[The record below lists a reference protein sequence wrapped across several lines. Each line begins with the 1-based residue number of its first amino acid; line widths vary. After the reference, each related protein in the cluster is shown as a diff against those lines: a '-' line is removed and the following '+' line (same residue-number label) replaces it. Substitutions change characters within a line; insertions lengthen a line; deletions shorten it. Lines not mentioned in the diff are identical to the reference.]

1 MTSHYHQHRHLV
13 PPPSS
18 GRFSSSHNDDDI
30 IITKQ
35 LRSSSTSSAAQQSP
49 PIWSARGVEWPLPSA
64 VNHGTYRKW
73 RKESKSLG
81 AALGIKNSG
90 IRLLDNTNG
99 SSSSSSNKN
108 NNSATSNNSSSHN
121 NHAGNQSQ
129 QQQHQQQL
137 SSSSQNDTAST
148 GYAGLSGIMGRVLGA
163 SNTTSSGVGTAGASL
178 ASLTN
183 EIEQEDMNI
192 SVTRQVLPPKAKCVA
207 SANGWIVAV
216 VECAHPPPS
225 SSSSTSS
232 SSSSMMMHSNTQQ
245 SQQSAYSTR
254 GNSNSSNNTANNTNT
269 PLVTKNGMP
278 LTSLVPPLRLI
289 SRWNVRRNTSA
300 MGTDGNQLVPLPPPV
315 RPIDNTTDPPNFGQ
329 IVHTFIDPTGC
340 HILLSAK
347 NGEAYYLHS
356 TSKKVRKLSG
366 FGPNPD
372 GTYTSSSSSS
382 SSGGYNPGVA
392 MKDAIGTSG
401 PDAMS
406 KVQTGLTPGSYVTA
420 VGWDRD
426 RGTEGSTKRI
436 ILGTSMGELYEYALV
451 SPNAASSKSSSSG
464 GGGGG
469 SSSFSGGGGEE
480 GGGSSKSMLSAFD
493 ARAGELGMENEEE
506 PIDSPVLLRRLN
518 PLMTGSSGSVSTT
531 GGSGG
536 GSVNNSATMADGGNT
551 GAVGGILFQRMIGGV
566 GGITNSDT
574 GKEGGGYVVVLASFG
589 GVHKHTRLFSFRS
602 EPSSSNKELTLR
614 SAFLRSAQGGGK
626 GSFVELPGSVE
637 FADLRS
643 CNDGFAMRT
652 ETGIYYGTIERMASA
667 VSIGG
672 GVVDAGILSYESIL
686 GNGGRGGSCI
696 PSSIGVTPHHFITL
710 DSGNEVRFINRVYG
724 KVIQKER
731 VDWLSVSQSASGSDV
746 HGGDAAEL
754 LMDIRRPDQ
763 IWLRKGR
770 SLVHIS
776 SSCEGRDIWK
786 YTLARCI
793 DDNTLSSHP
802 SSAVHGASGDDNVLQ
817 KSDEKHIENQFEYA
831 KSLCNN
837 QSQKATV
844 NVARAE
850 YHLSRGK
857 TELAAKYLAQCPS
870 SIMPF
875 ADTSARLALP
885 MLGMEEGNSIKANE
899 SLANSNMALITFLT
913 DKLRSAKRNND
924 TVVCTLIGSWLA
936 ELHLHERERDGS
948 DKFDQSQRSQRNM
961 APVNHA
967 LLHQFLSTFVKD
979 MDPKVIVNILSSHD
993 ISAGECAGYAA
1004 AAGDI
1009 NAAVNAALFGEDE
1022 KAGAL
1027 DALRVLNDSAIE
1039 KAEPYYYKHAV
1050 ILLSRAPMA
1059 AAKSFL
1065 SRYSEGLSETRLLPA
1080 FMQYERKRAEM
1091 NNPLSE
1097 EKDDSVFVDDE
1108 DASVKYLEGVI
1119 AQGSR
1124 SRAVFN
1130 YLTSLYAAMTD
1141 EVPLF
1146 RFLSTHVPPSSS
1158 SNGGGVSELMLKQA
1172 QEEISSPLDKSQA
1185 LRTIL
1190 RTGRHFRSAVKL
1202 YMGFGMR
1209 QQAVELALKVDPS
1222 LARELARKSDDND
1235 EKKRLWLM
1243 IARNA
1248 AAHGASQDGKDIV
1261 ARVVAVLKD
1270 CGPDVLSIEDVLP
1283 FLPDFAQIDQF
1294 KDEICD
1300 ALASY
1305 SSKIEHYIKEM
1316 NECDQTCDTLR
1327 DEISRLRSVG
1337 VQVRTNARCVF
1348 TNKCVME
1355 SEEPF
1360 YAFPSGYVVMEKA
1373 LKREVLPYL
1382 NEKQRERVQFIEEEL
1397 ARLKRLRATTR
1408 TPIEKAKDDFE
1419 MNELQHELDGLI
1431 AAECPM
1437 TGSVM
1442 VDSITQGFLDDDLE
1456 YPL

>member
-1 MTSHYHQHRHLV
+1 MTTPYHHHRHLV
-13 PPPSS
+13 PPTSS
-18 GRFSSSHNDDDI
+18 SSKSHQPHPPAAAAGRFSFSQQLNDDNNI
-30 IITKQ
+30 IAADKRSQQQ
-35 LRSSSTSSAAQQSP
+35 LQQQQQAAP

-81 AALGIKNSG
+81 VALGIKGSG
-90 IRLLDNTNG
+90 IRIALRQQWSDQ
-99 SSSSSSNKN
+99 SKN
-108 NNSATSNNSSSHN
+108 E
-121 NHAGNQSQ
+121 
-129 QQQHQQQL
+129 QQQHQQYPSGGGADAAAGSKNDATSN
-137 SSSSQNDTAST
+137 SS

-163 SNTTSSGVGTAGASL
+163 SSQTTSNSGSGGGSNGNL

-183 EIEQEDMNI
+183 DVEDEDMNLP
-192 SVTRQVLPPKAKCVA
+192 VTRQVLSPKPKCVA

-216 VECAHPPPS
+216 VECCPPS
-225 SSSSTSS
+225 SSSSSS
-232 SSSSMMMHSNTQQ
+232 SSHHNTQQ
-245 SQQSAYSTR
+245 QQQYATSR
-254 GNSNSSNNTANNTNT
+254 GTSNSSNPNT
-269 PLVTKNGMP
+269 PLVAKNGMP
-278 LTSLVPPLRLI
+278 LTSLIPPLRLI

-300 MGTDGNQLVPLPPPV
+300 MGTEGSQLVPLPPPV
-315 RPIDNTTDPPNFGQ
+315 RPNDNSNNNFNTDPNFGQ
-329 IVHTFIDPTGC
+329 IVHTFVDPTGC
-340 HILLSAK
+340 HVLLSAK

-356 TSKKVRKLSG
+356 TSKRVRKLSG

-372 GTYTSSSSSS
+372 GTYTV
-382 SSGGYNPGVA
+382 GFNPGVSI
-392 MKDAIGTSG
+392 KDATGTSG
-401 PDAMS
+401 ADAMS

-436 ILGTSMGELYEYALV
+436 ILGTSIGELYEYALV
-451 SPNAASSKSSSSG
+451 SPNASSKSSGGSGVASSSG
-464 GGGGG
+464 GAD
-469 SSSFSGGGGEE
+469 E
-480 GGGSSKSMLSAFD
+480 SKSQLSAFD
-493 ARAGELGMENEEE
+493 ARAGELGIDTDEE
-506 PIDSPVLLRRLN
+506 PIDSPVLLRRLI
-518 PLMTGSSGSVSTT
+518 PMASSPV
-531 GGSGG
+531 SGG
-536 GSVNNSATMADGGNT
+536 GRASNAIMADGGSS
-551 GAVGGILFQRMIGGV
+551 GVVGGILFQRMIGGV
-566 GGITNSDT
+566 GGIAGREDNA

-589 GVHKHTRLFSFRS
+589 GAHKHTRLHSFRS
-602 EPSSSNKELTLR
+602 EPSRSNKELTLR
-614 SAFLRSAQGGGK
+614 SAFLRTAQGAGK

-637 FADLRS
+637 FPDLCS
-643 CNDGFAMRT
+643 CNNAFAMRT

-667 VSIGG
+667 ASVGG
-672 GVVDAGILSYESIL
+672 GVVDAGMLVYDSVL
-686 GNGGRGGSCI
+686 GNGGRGGSCV

-710 DSGNEVRFINRVYG
+710 NSGNEVRFINREAR

-746 HGGDAAEL
+746 HGGEAAEL

-793 DDNTLSSHP
+793 DDAAPHHHAPLH
-802 SSAVHGASGDDNVLQ
+802 HGTTGEDSMPQ
-817 KSDEKHIENQFEYA
+817 KVEEKHIESQFEYA
-831 KSLCNN
+831 KSLCTNP
-837 QSQKATV
+837 SQKATV

-850 YHLSRGK
+850 YHLSKGRA
-857 TELAAKYLAQCPS
+857 ELAAKYLAQCPS

-885 MLGMEEGNSIKANE
+885 MLGMGEGNSIKANE

-913 DKLRSAKRNND
+913 DKMKSAKLKND
-924 TVVCTLIGSWLA
+924 TLVCTMLGSWLA

-948 DKFDQSQRSQRNM
+948 GKPAYLRRSHRHVPPVSQ
-961 APVNHA
+961 V
-967 LLHQFLSTFVKD
+967 LLHQFLSSFVKD
-979 MDPKVIVNILSSHD
+979 MDPKVIVDILASHD
-993 ISAGECAGYAA
+993 ISAGECAGFSA

-1039 KAEPYYYKHAV
+1039 NAEPYYYKHATV
-1050 ILLSRAPMA
+1050 LLSRAPMA

-1065 SRYSEGLSETRLLPA
+1065 ARYSEGLSETKLLPA
-1080 FMQYERKRAEM
+1080 FMQYERKRTKKH
-1091 NNPLSE
+1091 LLE
-1097 EKDDSVFVDDE
+1097 EKYDSVFVDDE
-1108 DASVKYLEGVI
+1108 NASIKYLEGVI
-1119 AQGSR
+1119 NQGSR

-1130 YLTSLYAAMTD
+1130 YLTSLYAAMND
-1141 EVPLF
+1141 EGPLF
-1146 RFLSTHVPPSSS
+1146 RFLSTHVPPSTSSS
-1158 SNGGGVSELMLKQA
+1158 SNSGGISELMLKQS
-1172 QEEISSPLDKSQA
+1172 QEEMSSPLDKSHA

-1202 YMGFGMR
+1202 YIGFGMR

-1222 LARELARKSDDND
+1222 LARELARKSDDKD

-1248 AAHGASQDGKDIV
+1248 AAHGTSRDGKDIV

-1270 CGPDVLSIEDVLP
+1270 CGSDILSIEDVLP

-1316 NECDQTCDTLR
+1316 NECDQTCDALR

-1337 VQVRTNARCVF
+1337 VQVRTNARCAF
-1348 TNKCVME
+1348 TNKYVME
-1355 SEEPF
+1355 SDEPF
-1360 YAFPSGYVVMEKA
+1360 YAFPSGYVVLEKA
-1373 LKREVLPYL
+1373 LKREVLPHL
-1382 NEKQRERVQFIEEEL
+1382 NEKQRDRVKFIEEEL
-1397 ARLKRLRATTR
+1397 ARLRRRRTTSR
-1408 TPIEKAKDDFE
+1408 MPVEKAKDDFE
-1419 MNELQHELDGLI
+1419 MDELQHELDGLI
-1431 AAECPM
+1431 AAECPL

-1442 VDSITQGFLDDDLE
+1442 VNSITQGFDDDHTGCTF
-1456 YPL
+1456 

>member
-1 MTSHYHQHRHLV
+1 MTSHYHHRHLV
-13 PPPSS
+13 PPTSSSSSKSHHQHPSAAA
-18 GRFSSSHNDDDI
+18 GRFSFSQQHNDDI
-30 IITKQ
+30 IADK
-35 LRSSSTSSAAQQSP
+35 RSQQQQQTSP

-73 RKESKSLG
+73 RQESKSLG
-81 AALGIKNSG
+81 VGLGILGSG
-90 IRLLDNTNG
+90 IRLVDNTN
-99 SSSSSSNKN
+99 N
-108 NNSATSNNSSSHN
+108 NSNNSGGTN
-121 NHAGNQSQ
+121 PSQ
-129 QQQHQQQL
+129 QQYQQ
-137 SSSSQNDTAST
+137 SSQYQSGGADIAAGSTKNDTTATSS

-163 SNTTSSGVGTAGASL
+163 SSQTTSATGSAGSGGGGGTL
-178 ASLTN
+178 ASLIN
-183 EIEQEDMNI
+183 DIEEEDLTI
-192 SVTRQVLPPKAKCVA
+192 PITRQVLPPKPKCVA

-216 VECAHPPPS
+216 VECSPPPPS
-225 SSSSTSS
+225 SSS
-232 SSSSMMMHSNTQQ
+232 HHHHNQHQQQQYSNRNTP
-245 SQQSAYSTR
+245 
-254 GNSNSSNNTANNTNT
+254 NSSNTNHS
-269 PLVTKNGMP
+269 PLLAKNGVP
-278 LTSLVPPLRLI
+278 FTSLIPPLRLI
-289 SRWNVRRNTSA
+289 SRWNVRRNTTA
-300 MGTDGNQLVPLPPPV
+300 MGTEGNQLVPLPPPV
-315 RPIDNTTDPPNFGQ
+315 RPTTTTTTTNNHNNNNNDPNFGQ
-329 IVHTFIDPTGC
+329 IVHTFVDPTGC
-340 HILLSAK
+340 HVLLSAR

-356 TSKKVRKLSG
+356 TSKQVRKLNG
-366 FGPNPD
+366 FGPNAD
-372 GTYTSSSSSS
+372 GSYAGFT
-382 SSGGYNPGVA
+382 PGVA
-392 MKDAIGTSG
+392 VKDASSTSG
-401 PDAMS
+401 GGTATSGGGMD
-406 KVQTGLTPGSYVTA
+406 VQMGLTPGSYVTA

-436 ILGTSMGELYEYALV
+436 LLGTSIGELYEYALV
-451 SPNAASSKSSSSG
+451 SPNASSKSSSGGGSG
-464 GGGGG
+464 GGA
-469 SSSFSGGGGEE
+469 SSSGATDELPK
-480 GGGSSKSMLSAFD
+480 SKLSAFD
-493 ARAGELGMENEEE
+493 ARAGELGMDNDEE
-506 PIDSPVLLRRLN
+506 PIERPVLLRRLN
-518 PLMTGSSGSVSTT
+518 PMANSPVSGGGGRVNNAIMVDGGSSG
-531 GGSGG
+531 G
-536 GSVNNSATMADGGNT
+536 

-566 GGITNSDT
+566 GGIAGRQNTT

-589 GVHKHTRLFSFRS
+589 GMHKHTRLHSFRS

-614 SAFLRSAQGGGK
+614 SAFLRTAQGAGK

-672 GVVDAGILSYESIL
+672 GVVDAGMLVYDSIL
-686 GNGGRGGSCI
+686 GNGGRGGGSCV
-696 PSSIGVTPHHFITL
+696 PSSIGITPHHFITL
-710 DSGNEVRFINRVYG
+710 NSGNEVRFINRVAG

-731 VDWLSVSQSASGSDV
+731 VDWTSVSQSASGSDV

-776 SSCEGRDIWK
+776 SSCEDKDVWK

-793 DDNTLSSHP
+793 DAAPHHHAHLY
-802 SSAVHGASGDDNVLQ
+802 HGATGDDMPQ
-817 KSDEKHIENQFEYA
+817 KGEEKHIESQFEYA
-831 KSLCNN
+831 KSLCTNP
-837 QSQKATV
+837 SQKATV

-850 YHLSRGK
+850 YHLSQGR

-870 SIMPF
+870 LIMPF
-875 ADTSARLALP
+875 ADTTARLALP

-913 DKLRSAKRNND
+913 DKMKSAKLKKD
-924 TVVCTLIGSWLA
+924 TVVCTILGAWLV

-948 DKFDQSQRSQRNM
+948 GKPVYLRQSHRHVP
-961 APVNHA
+961 PVSHA
-967 LLHQFLSTFVKD
+967 LLHQFLSSYVQD

-993 ISAGECAGYAA
+993 ISAGECAGFSA

-1009 NAAVNAALFGEDE
+1009 NAAINAALFGEDE

-1027 DALRVLNDSAIE
+1027 DALRVLNDSPIE
-1039 KAEPYYYKHAV
+1039 NAEPYYYKHATV
-1050 ILLSRAPMA
+1050 LLSRAPMA

-1065 SRYSEGLSETRLLPA
+1065 ARYSEGLSETKLLPA
-1080 FMQYERKRAEM
+1080 FMQYERKRAQM
-1091 NNPLSE
+1091 KNPLVE
-1097 EKDDSVFVDDE
+1097 EKDDSAFVDDE
-1108 DASVKYLEGVI
+1108 NASIKYLEGVI

-1130 YLTSLYAAMTD
+1130 YLTSLYAAMND
-1141 EVPLF
+1141 EGPLF
-1146 RFLSTHVPPSSS
+1146 RFLSTHVPPSISPS
-1158 SNGGGVSELMLKQA
+1158 SNSGGISELMLKQA
-1172 QEEISSPLDKSQA
+1172 QEEMSSPLDKSHA

-1202 YMGFGMR
+1202 YQGFGMR

-1222 LARELARKSDDND
+1222 LARELARKSDDKD

-1248 AAHGASQDGKDIV
+1248 AAQGTSQDGKDIV

-1327 DEISRLRSVG
+1327 DELSRLRTVG
-1337 VQVRTNARCVF
+1337 VQVRTNARCAF
-1348 TNKCVME
+1348 TNKYVME
-1355 SEEPF
+1355 SKEPF
-1360 YAFPSGYVVMEKA
+1360 YAFPSGYVVLEKA
-1373 LKREVLPYL
+1373 LKREVLPHL
-1382 NEKQRERVQFIEEEL
+1382 NEKQHARVKFIDEEL
-1397 ARLKRLRATTR
+1397 ARLRRLRAANR
-1408 TPIEKAKDDFE
+1408 TSMEKVKDNFE
-1419 MNELQHELDGLI
+1419 MEELQNELNGLI
-1431 AAECPM
+1431 AAECPL

-1442 VDSITQGFLDDDLE
+1442 VDSITQGFDDDDLNDTF
-1456 YPL
+1456 

>member
-1 MTSHYHQHRHLV
+1 M
-13 PPPSS
+13 
-18 GRFSSSHNDDDI
+18 
-30 IITKQ
+30 
-35 LRSSSTSSAAQQSP
+35 
-49 PIWSARGVEWPLPSA
+49 GV
-64 VNHGTYRKW
+64 
-73 RKESKSLG
+73 
-81 AALGIKNSG
+81 ALGIKGSG
-90 IRLLDNTNG
+90 IRLID
-99 SSSSSSNKN
+99 SSN
-108 NNSATSNNSSSHN
+108 NNSSNNSGMS
-121 NHAGNQSQ
+121 QSQ
-129 QQQHQQQL
+129 QQQQYQQ
-137 SSSSQNDTAST
+137 SSQYSSGGADIAAGSKNDTTST
-148 GYAGLSGIMGRVLGA
+148 SGYAGLSGIMGRVLGA
-163 SNTTSSGVGTAGASL
+163 SSQTASTSGGGAGTL

-183 EIEQEDMNI
+183 DIEDEDINI
-192 SVTRQVLPPKAKCVA
+192 PVTRQVLPPKQKCVA

-216 VECAHPPPS
+216 VECCPPPS
-225 SSSSTSS
+225 SSSSS
-232 SSSSMMMHSNTQQ
+232 HHTQQ
-245 SQQSAYSTR
+245 QQQQYANR
-254 GNSNSSNNTANNTNT
+254 GTPGGSSNTNT
-269 PLVTKNGMP
+269 PLVAKNGMP
-278 LTSLVPPLRLI
+278 LTSLIPPLRLI
-289 SRWNVRRNTSA
+289 SRWNVRRNTTA
-300 MGTDGNQLVPLPPPV
+300 MGTEGNQLVPLPPPV
-315 RPIDNTTDPPNFGQ
+315 RPNATTDSANSNYNDPNFGQ
-329 IVHTFIDPTGC
+329 IVHTFVDPTGC
-340 HILLSAK
+340 HVLLSAK

-372 GTYTSSSSSS
+372 GTYTV
-382 SSGGYNPGVA
+382 GFNPGVA
-392 MKDAIGTSG
+392 IKDAIGTSG
-401 PDAMS
+401 MDAMS

-436 ILGTSMGELYEYALV
+436 ILGTSIGELYEYALV
-451 SPNAASSKSSSSG
+451 SPNASSKASG
-464 GGGGG
+464 GGGGA
-469 SSSFSGGGGEE
+469 SSSSSSGAADE
-480 GGGSSKSMLSAFD
+480 SKSKLSAFD
-493 ARAGELGMENEEE
+493 ARAGELGIETDEE
-506 PIDSPVLLRRLN
+506 PIESPVLLRRLN
-518 PLMTGSSGSVSTT
+518 PMASSSPS
-531 GGSGG
+531 SGG
-536 GSVNNSATMADGGNT
+536 GRVSNAMMVDVGSS

-566 GGITNSDT
+566 GGIAGGQDNV

-589 GVHKHTRLFSFRS
+589 GIHKHTRLHSFRS

-614 SAFLRSAQGGGK
+614 SAFLRTAQGAGK

-637 FADLRS
+637 FPDLRS
-643 CNDGFAMRT
+643 CNNAFAMRT

-672 GVVDAGILSYESIL
+672 GVVDAGMLVYDSIL
-686 GNGGRGGSCI
+686 GNGGRGGSCV

-710 DSGNEVRFINRVYG
+710 NLGNEVRFINREAR

-731 VDWLSVSQSASGSDV
+731 VDWLSVSQSASGGDA
-746 HGGDAAEL
+746 HGGEAAEL

-770 SLVHIS
+770 ALVHIS

-793 DDNTLSSHP
+793 DDTSPHHTHLH
-802 SSAVHGASGDDNVLQ
+802 HGTTSDNSMPQ
-817 KSDEKHIENQFEYA
+817 KGEEKHIESQFEYA
-831 KSLCNN
+831 KSLCTNP
-837 QSQKATV
+837 SQKATV

-850 YHLSRGK
+850 YHLSKGR

-913 DKLRSAKRNND
+913 DKMKSAKLKND
-924 TVVCTLIGSWLA
+924 TVICTMLGSWLA

-948 DKFDQSQRSQRNM
+948 GKPVYLRRNHRHVP
-961 APVNHA
+961 PVSHA
-967 LLHQFLSTFVKD
+967 LLHQFLSSFVKD

-993 ISAGECAGYAA
+993 ISAGECAGFSA

-1039 KAEPYYYKHAV
+1039 NAEPYYYKHALV
-1050 ILLSRAPMA
+1050 LLSRAPMA

-1065 SRYSEGLSETRLLPA
+1065 ARYPEGLSETKLLPA
-1080 FMQYERKRAEM
+1080 FMQYERQRAETK
-1091 NNPLSE
+1091 NPLVEQKNNSA
-1097 EKDDSVFVDDE
+1097 FVDDE
-1108 DASVKYLEGVI
+1108 NASVKYLEGVI

-1130 YLTSLYAAMTD
+1130 YLTSLYAAMND
-1141 EVPLF
+1141 EGPLF
-1146 RFLSTHVPPSSS
+1146 RFLSTHVPPSVSSS
-1158 SNGGGVSELMLKQA
+1158 SNSGGISELMLKQA
-1172 QEEISSPLDKSQA
+1172 QEEMSSPLDKSHA

-1202 YMGFGMR
+1202 YMGFTGMR

-1222 LARELARKSDDND
+1222 LARELARKSDDKD

-1248 AAHGASQDGKDIV
+1248 AAHGASRDGKDIV

-1327 DEISRLRSVG
+1327 DELSRLRSVG
-1337 VQVRTNARCVF
+1337 VQVRTNARCAF
-1348 TNKCVME
+1348 TNKYVME
-1355 SEEPF
+1355 SDEPF
-1360 YAFPSGYVVMEKA
+1360 YAFPSGYVVLEKA
-1373 LKREVLPYL
+1373 LKREVLPHL
-1382 NEKQRERVQFIEEEL
+1382 NEKQRDRVKFIDEEL
-1397 ARLKRLRATTR
+1397 ARLRRLRATSR
-1408 TPIEKAKDDFE
+1408 APLEKAKDDFE
-1419 MNELQHELDGLI
+1419 MDELQNELDGLI
-1431 AAECPM
+1431 AAECPL

-1442 VDSITQGFLDDDLE
+1442 VDSITQGFDDDDFE
-1456 YPL
+1456 DTF